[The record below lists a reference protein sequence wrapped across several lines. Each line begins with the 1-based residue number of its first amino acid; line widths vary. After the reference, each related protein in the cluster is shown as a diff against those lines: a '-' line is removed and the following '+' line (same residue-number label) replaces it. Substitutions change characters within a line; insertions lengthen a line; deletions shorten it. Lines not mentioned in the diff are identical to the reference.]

1 MKSAA
6 GSPASSIAIN
16 SVLVAITLGLVAL
29 NWSIMNWSIDIS
41 PATPEHQAVVAP
53 QMRNATPPQ
62 SPKRAAETSVAEALG
77 RPLFNPE
84 RRPQVAPEPAKAPVR
99 LTNIQ
104 PPPLEAHFVGLTST
118 AAKGKRILIRLPT
131 ERDGVWLAVG
141 EVLSGW
147 KLRDIGTDAV
157 VFENGTQTQVI
168 AFEPKR

>member
-16 SVLVAITLGLVAL
+16 SVIAAVILGLFAL

-41 PATPEHQAVVAP
+41 PATPEQQALAAS
-53 QMRNATPPQ
+53 QTRNATSPQ
-62 SPKRAAETSVAEALG
+62 LPKRTPETSIAEALG

-84 RRPQVAPEPAKAPVR
+84 RRPHVAQEMAKAPPR
-99 LTNIQ
+99 PPNTQ
-104 PPPLEAHFVGLTST
+104 QPPLEAHFVGLTST
-118 AAKGKRILIRLPT
+118 GSKGKRILIRLPT

-147 KLRDIGTDAV
+147 KLRDIGADAV